1 MEGKGAPATASRPP
15 EVSVDCAMLAA
26 STSAEIAASTEVPEA
41 SNTPRPWGC
50 SRHNRALR
58 YR

>member
-1 MEGKGAPATASRPP
+1 
-15 EVSVDCAMLAA
+15 VSVGCTLLAA

-50 SRHNRALR
+50 SRHDRALR